1 MDIEVV
7 LTENHAKLGGRGRV
21 VKVSPGYAV
30 NYLIPQKKA
39 KLATPANLKSF
50 EAEKARHAKKEAGR
64 LSHAK
69 ELARRIAETSLTIE
83 MEARAEDKLYGAVTS
98 HEIHQSLLGQGIH
111 VERKEIYLEEPIRKL
126 GSYQVPVKLLPE
138 VNAVLRL
145 WVVKKK
151 T

>member
-1 MDIEVV
+1 MDLEVV
-7 LTENHAKLGGRGRV
+7 LIENHPKLGERGRV
-21 VKVSPGYAV
+21 VKVSPGYAI
-30 NYLIPQKKA
+30 NCLIPQKKA
-39 KLATPANLKSF
+39 RLATPANLKSF
-50 EAEKARHAKKEAGR
+50 EAEKAALAKKESGR

-83 MEARAEDKLYGAVTS
+83 VQVGAEEKLYGAVTS
-98 HEIHQSLLGQGIH
+98 HEIHQSLLQQGIH
-111 VERKEIYLEEPIRKL
+111 LERKDIHLEEPIRKL

-151 T
+151 